1 MSDTSSAQSGA
12 VAPAPVTPGHRHG
25 SVVLWI
31 CHTVVLVLSVLLIV
45 YISFDT
51 FRDVN
56 FLQNHTYMTFQFWV
70 CVVFM
75 LDFFIEMYFAPAKW
89 RYVKRRM
96 FFLLM
101 SIPYLNL
108 LNMTDLQLSPEALYF
123 VRFIPLARGAL
134 ALSIVFGY
142 FSQNAIT
149 SFFMSYIVILLMV
162 VYFCSLIF
170 YQCEHMVNPQI
181 DTYWTALWWA
191 FMNMST
197 VGCYINAMTI
207 AGRILAVVLPI
218 TGMIMFPLF
227 TVYLTDYVKR
237 NSRPNE
243 Q

>member
-1 MSDTSSAQSGA
+1 MSDTSSAPSGA
-12 VAPAPVTPGHRHG
+12 VAPAPVAPGHRHG
-25 SVVLWI
+25 SAVLWI

-51 FRDVN
+51 FKDVN

-75 LDFFIEMYFAPAKW
+75 LDFFIEMYYAPAKW
-89 RYVKRRM
+89 RYVKRRT

-142 FSQNAIT
+142 FSKNAIT

-207 AGRILAVVLPI
+207 AGRILAVVLPV

-243 Q
+243 K

>member
-12 VAPAPVTPGHRHG
+12 VAPAPVAPGHRHG

-51 FRDVN
+51 FSDIN

-149 SFFMSYIVILLMV
+149 SFFMSYLVILLMV

-207 AGRILAVVLPI
+207 AGRILAVVLPV

>member
-108 LNMTDLQLSPEALYF
+108 LNMTDLQLSPDALYF